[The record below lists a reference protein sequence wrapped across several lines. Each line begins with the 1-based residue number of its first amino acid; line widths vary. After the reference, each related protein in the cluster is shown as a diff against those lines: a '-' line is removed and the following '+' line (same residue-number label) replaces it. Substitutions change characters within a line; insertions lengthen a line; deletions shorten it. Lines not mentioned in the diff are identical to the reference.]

1 MSLEEYADKFRVRN
15 LYVPEQLYGKL
26 AKLENIAEQER
37 MRSEAT
43 DKRSEVLQESGPGD
57 GPGSGSGATLIQS
70 SDPNGPD
77 RGEPNAETSFFATTT
92 KASHCYTEELNHAF
106 FYCGVRVHNPGAGV
120 HKHRGTHSSPVPQC
134 RGTRLLWCRYLPLQL
149 PVQLE
154 FCCNMSPF
162 I

>member
-92 KASHCYTEELNHAF
+92 KVPLLAAAVAGPVRILLQYES
-106 FYCGVRVHNPGAGV
+106 FYMNP
-120 HKHRGTHSSPVPQC
+120 
-134 RGTRLLWCRYLPLQL
+134 YLITGCFKTPNY
-149 PVQLE
+149 
-154 FCCNMSPF
+154 FKKTIF
-162 I
+162 